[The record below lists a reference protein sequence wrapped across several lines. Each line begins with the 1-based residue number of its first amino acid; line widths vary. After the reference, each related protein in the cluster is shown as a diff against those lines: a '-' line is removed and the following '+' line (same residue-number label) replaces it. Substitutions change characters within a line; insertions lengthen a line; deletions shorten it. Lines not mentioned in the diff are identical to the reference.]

1 MLLCIAACITFT
13 DNMSPPTPPQPSSLI
28 HICPVR
34 IECDGF
40 AVTLG
45 RFFYDYFVTY
55 CKCHISM
62 ELREPVKSE
71 VNIEEKLPE
80 RCRLISILFVPAKL
94 KRSGNDLVESSRLT
108 EMSSFC
114 DRLVQSQ
121 NVTFSIGFNYIYSLE
136 QYSTD

>member
-1 MLLCIAACITFT
+1 M
-13 DNMSPPTPPQPSSLI
+13 
-28 HICPVR
+28 
-34 IECDGF
+34 
-40 AVTLG
+40 
-45 RFFYDYFVTY
+45 
-55 CKCHISM
+55 
-62 ELREPVKSE
+62 KSE